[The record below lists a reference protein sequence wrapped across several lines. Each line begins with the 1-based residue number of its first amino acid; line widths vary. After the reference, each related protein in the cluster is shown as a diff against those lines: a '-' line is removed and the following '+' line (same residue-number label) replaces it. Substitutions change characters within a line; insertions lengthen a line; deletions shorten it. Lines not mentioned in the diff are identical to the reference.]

1 MNVVQPIKKLE
12 DIQKIKKYLAKKPR
26 DTLLFS
32 FGINTGLR
40 ISDILSLDVGDV
52 KGRDYI
58 EIREKKT
65 NKYKKFPLNRFLK
78 EEIDVFVECLPSE
91 QPLFYTQKHCRLDRA
106 QAYRILNKAAQAVGV
121 KERIG
126 THTLRKT
133 FGYHHYKKY
142 NDIVPLQKI
151 FNHSSPSV
159 TLRYIG
165 IEQDTIDFIKGI
177 SLYPFLVILSY
188 IYCYI
193 IISYICERLIYHS
206 IPKISHS
213 IWRMKSGESSVF
225 IRGVSV

>member
-12 DIQKIKKYLAKKPR
+12 DIQKIKKYLVKKPR
-26 DTLLFS
+26 DALLFS

-52 KGRDYI
+52 KDRDYI

-78 EEIDVFVECLPSE
+78 AEIEEFVKDKLPK

-126 THTLRKT
+126 THTLKKT

-142 NDIVPLQKI
+142 NDIVLLQKI

-165 IEQDTIDFIKGI
+165 IEQDTIDK
-177 SLYPFLVILSY
+177 SY
-188 IYCYI
+188 MNFY
-193 IISYICERLIYHS
+193 L
-206 IPKISHS
+206 
-213 IWRMKSGESSVF
+213 
-225 IRGVSV
+225 

>member
-1 MNVVQPIKKLE
+1 MVFKFCVIRLYFLWGRSNHCLWLTEFENECSTTYKKIE
-12 DIQKIKKYLAKKPR
+12 DIQKIKKYLAKKSR
-26 DTLLFS
+26 DALLFS

-78 EEIDVFVECLPSE
+78 EEIDVFVEGLPGE
-91 QPLFYTQKHCRLDRA
+91 KPLFYTQKHCRLDRA

-142 NDIVPLQKI
+142 NDIVLYKK
-151 FNHSSPSV
+151 SSTTP
-159 TLRYIG
+159 RH
-165 IEQDTIDFIKGI
+165 Q
-177 SLYPFLVILSY
+177 
-188 IYCYI
+188 
-193 IISYICERLIYHS
+193 
-206 IPKISHS
+206 
-213 IWRMKSGESSVF
+213 
-225 IRGVSV
+225 

>member
-26 DTLLFS
+26 DALLFS

-65 NKYKKFPLNRFLK
+65 NKYKKFSLNRFLK
-78 EEIDVFVECLPSE
+78 EEIDLFVEGLPSE

-106 QAYRILNKAAQAVGV
+106 QAYRILNKAAQVVGV

-142 NDIVPLQKI
+142 NDIVLLQKI

-165 IEQDTIDFIKGI
+165 IEQDTIDE
-177 SLYPFLVILSY
+177 SY
-188 IYCYI
+188 MNFY
-193 IISYICERLIYHS
+193 L
-206 IPKISHS
+206 
-213 IWRMKSGESSVF
+213 
-225 IRGVSV
+225 

>member
-52 KGRDYI
+52 KGRGYI

-78 EEIDVFVECLPSE
+78 EEIDLFVEGLPE
-91 QPLFYTQKHCRLDRA
+91 GQPLFYTQKHSRLDRA

-142 NDIVPLQKI
+142 NDIVLLQKI

-165 IEQDTIDFIKGI
+165 IEQDTIDE
-177 SLYPFLVILSY
+177 SY
-188 IYCYI
+188 MNFY
-193 IISYICERLIYHS
+193 L
-206 IPKISHS
+206 
-213 IWRMKSGESSVF
+213 
-225 IRGVSV
+225 

>member
-1 MNVVQPIKKLE
+1 MSIFPQTQVFKFCVIGLYFSYGRSNHRLGLSEFEMNIVQPIKKIE
-12 DIQKIKKYLAKKPR
+12 NIQKIKKYLAKKPR
-26 DTLLFS
+26 DALLFS

-40 ISDILSLDVGDV
+40 ISDILSLNVGDV

-78 EEIDVFVECLPSE
+78 EEIDLFVEGLPSE

-106 QAYRILNKAAQAVGV
+106 QAYRILNNAAQAVGV

-142 NDIVPLQKI
+142 NDIVLLQKI
-151 FNHSSPSV
+151 FNHSLPSV

-165 IEQDTIDFIKGI
+165 IEQDTIDE
-177 SLYPFLVILSY
+177 SY
-188 IYCYI
+188 MNFY
-193 IISYICERLIYHS
+193 L
-206 IPKISHS
+206 
-213 IWRMKSGESSVF
+213 
-225 IRGVSV
+225 

>member
-1 MNVVQPIKKLE
+1 MNIVQPIKKIE

-26 DTLLFS
+26 NALLFS

-40 ISDILSLDVGDV
+40 VSDILSLNVGDV
-52 KGRDYI
+52 KDRDYI

-65 NKYKKFPLNRFLK
+65 NKHKKFPLNRFLK
-78 EEIDVFVECLPSE
+78 AEIELFVKDKPPE

-106 QAYRILNKAAQAVGV
+106 QAYRILNKAAHAAGITE
-121 KERIG
+121 KIG

-142 NDIVPLQKI
+142 NDIVLLQKI

-165 IEQDTIDFIKGI
+165 IEQDTIDK
-177 SLYPFLVILSY
+177 SY
-188 IYCYI
+188 MNFY
-193 IISYICERLIYHS
+193 L
-206 IPKISHS
+206 
-213 IWRMKSGESSVF
+213 
-225 IRGVSV
+225 

>member
-1 MNVVQPIKKLE
+1 MNIVQPIKKIE

-26 DTLLFS
+26 DALLFS

-58 EIREKKT
+58 EIREKK
-65 NKYKKFPLNRFLK
+65 KYKKFPLNSFLK
-78 EEIDVFVECLPSE
+78 EEIIVFVEGLPSE

-121 KERIG
+121 KEKIG

-142 NDIVPLQKI
+142 NDIVLLQKI

-165 IEQDTIDFIKGI
+165 IEQDTIDE
-177 SLYPFLVILSY
+177 SY
-188 IYCYI
+188 MNFY
-193 IISYICERLIYHS
+193 L
-206 IPKISHS
+206 
-213 IWRMKSGESSVF
+213 
-225 IRGVSV
+225 

>member
-26 DTLLFS
+26 DALLFS

-52 KGRDYI
+52 KSRDYI

-78 EEIDVFVECLPSE
+78 EEINLFVEGLASE

-133 FGYHHYKKY
+133 FGYHFYQQY
-142 NDIVPLQKI
+142 DDIVMLQKI
-151 FNHSSPSV
+151 FNHSTPSI

-165 IEQDTIDFIKGI
+165 IEQEDIDEVYRNFY
-177 SLYPFLVILSY
+177 L
-188 IYCYI
+188 
-193 IISYICERLIYHS
+193 
-206 IPKISHS
+206 
-213 IWRMKSGESSVF
+213 
-225 IRGVSV
+225 

>member
-1 MNVVQPIKKLE
+1 MNVVQPIKKIE
-12 DIQKIKKYLAKKPR
+12 DIQKIKKYLAKKSR
-26 DTLLFS
+26 DALLFS

-40 ISDILSLDVGDV
+40 ISDILSLDVRDV

-78 EEIDVFVECLPSE
+78 EEINLFVEGLPSE

-142 NDIVPLQKI
+142 NDIVLLQKI

-159 TLRYIG
+159 TLRYIS
-165 IEQDTIDFIKGI
+165 IEQDTIDE
-177 SLYPFLVILSY
+177 SY
-188 IYCYI
+188 RNFY
-193 IISYICERLIYHS
+193 L
-206 IPKISHS
+206 
-213 IWRMKSGESSVF
+213 
-225 IRGVSV
+225 

>member
-1 MNVVQPIKKLE
+1 MNIVQPIKKLE
-12 DIQKIKKYLAKKPR
+12 DIQKIKKYLVKKPR
-26 DTLLFS
+26 DALLFS

-78 EEIDVFVECLPSE
+78 EEIDLFVERLPSE

-106 QAYRILNKAAQAVGV
+106 QAYRILNNAAQAVGV

-133 FGYHHYKKY
+133 FGYHFYQQY
-142 NDIVPLQKI
+142 DDIVMLQKI
-151 FNHSSPSV
+151 FNHSTPSI

-165 IEQDTIDFIKGI
+165 IEQEDIDEVYRNFY
-177 SLYPFLVILSY
+177 L
-188 IYCYI
+188 
-193 IISYICERLIYHS
+193 
-206 IPKISHS
+206 
-213 IWRMKSGESSVF
+213 
-225 IRGVSV
+225 

>member
-1 MNVVQPIKKLE
+1 MNVVQPIKKIE
-12 DIQKIKKYLAKKPR
+12 DIQKIKKFLAKKPR
-26 DTLLFS
+26 DALLFS

-78 EEIDVFVECLPSE
+78 EEIDLFVEGLPSE

-106 QAYRILNKAAQAVGV
+106 QAYRILNKAAQAVG
-121 KERIG
+121 

-142 NDIVPLQKI
+142 NDIVLLQKI

-165 IEQDTIDFIKGI
+165 IEQDTIDE
-177 SLYPFLVILSY
+177 SY
-188 IYCYI
+188 MNFY
-193 IISYICERLIYHS
+193 L
-206 IPKISHS
+206 
-213 IWRMKSGESSVF
+213 
-225 IRGVSV
+225 

>member
-12 DIQKIKKYLAKKPR
+12 DIQKIKKILAKKPR
-26 DTLLFS
+26 DALLFS

-78 EEIDVFVECLPSE
+78 EEINLFVEGLASE

-133 FGYHHYKKY
+133 FGYHFYQQY
-142 NDIVPLQKI
+142 DDIVMLQKI
-151 FNHSSPSV
+151 FNHSTPSI

-165 IEQDTIDFIKGI
+165 IEQEDIDEVYRNFY
-177 SLYPFLVILSY
+177 L
-188 IYCYI
+188 
-193 IISYICERLIYHS
+193 
-206 IPKISHS
+206 
-213 IWRMKSGESSVF
+213 
-225 IRGVSV
+225 

>member
-26 DTLLFS
+26 DALLFS

-52 KGRDYI
+52 KGRNYI

-78 EEIDVFVECLPSE
+78 EEINLFVEGLPGE

-133 FGYHHYKKY
+133 FGYHFYQQY
-142 NDIVPLQKI
+142 DDIVMLQKI
-151 FNHSSPSV
+151 FNHSTPSI

-165 IEQDTIDFIKGI
+165 IEQEDIDEVYRNFY
-177 SLYPFLVILSY
+177 L
-188 IYCYI
+188 
-193 IISYICERLIYHS
+193 
-206 IPKISHS
+206 
-213 IWRMKSGESSVF
+213 
-225 IRGVSV
+225 

>member
-1 MNVVQPIKKLE
+1 MNVVQPIKKIE

-26 DTLLFS
+26 DALLFS

-52 KGRDYI
+52 KGRNYI

-78 EEIDVFVECLPSE
+78 EEIDLFVEGLPSE
-91 QPLFYTQKHCRLDRA
+91 QPLFYTQKHCRLDRE

-142 NDIVPLQKI
+142 NDIVLLQKI

-165 IEQDTIDFIKGI
+165 IEQDTIDA
-177 SLYPFLVILSY
+177 SY
-188 IYCYI
+188 MNFY
-193 IISYICERLIYHS
+193 L
-206 IPKISHS
+206 
-213 IWRMKSGESSVF
+213 
-225 IRGVSV
+225 

>member
-1 MNVVQPIKKLE
+1 MNIVQPIKKIE
-12 DIQKIKKYLAKKPR
+12 DIQKIKKYLAKKTR
-26 DTLLFS
+26 DVLLFS

-52 KGRDYI
+52 KDRDYI

-78 EEIDVFVECLPSE
+78 AEIEEFVKDKPPE

-142 NDIVPLQKI
+142 NDIVLLQKI

-165 IEQDTIDFIKGI
+165 IEQDTIDE
-177 SLYPFLVILSY
+177 SY
-188 IYCYI
+188 MNFY
-193 IISYICERLIYHS
+193 L
-206 IPKISHS
+206 
-213 IWRMKSGESSVF
+213 
-225 IRGVSV
+225 

>member
-26 DTLLFS
+26 DALLFS

-40 ISDILSLDVGDV
+40 ISDILSLDVDDV
-52 KGRDYI
+52 NGRNYI

-78 EEIDVFVECLPSE
+78 EEIDLFVEGLPSE

-121 KERIG
+121 QERIG

-142 NDIVPLQKI
+142 NDIVLLQKI

-165 IEQDTIDFIKGI
+165 IEQDTIDE
-177 SLYPFLVILSY
+177 SY
-188 IYCYI
+188 MNFY
-193 IISYICERLIYHS
+193 L
-206 IPKISHS
+206 
-213 IWRMKSGESSVF
+213 
-225 IRGVSV
+225 

>member
-26 DTLLFS
+26 DALLFS

-78 EEIDVFVECLPSE
+78 EEIDVFVEVLPGG
-91 QPLFYTQKHCRLDRA
+91 QPLFYTQKHCRLDR
-106 QAYRILNKAAQAVGV
+106 AQAVGV

-142 NDIVPLQKI
+142 NDIVLLQKI

-165 IEQDTIDFIKGI
+165 IEQDTIDE
-177 SLYPFLVILSY
+177 SY
-188 IYCYI
+188 MNFY
-193 IISYICERLIYHS
+193 L
-206 IPKISHS
+206 
-213 IWRMKSGESSVF
+213 
-225 IRGVSV
+225 

>member
-26 DTLLFS
+26 DALLFS

-40 ISDILSLDVGDV
+40 ISDILSLDIGDV

-78 EEIDVFVECLPSE
+78 KEIDVFVEGLPIE

-106 QAYRILNKAAQAVGV
+106 HAYRILNKAAQAVGV
-121 KERIG
+121 KGRIG

-133 FGYHHYKKY
+133 FGYHFYQQY
-142 NDIVPLQKI
+142 DDIVMLQKI
-151 FNHSSPSV
+151 FNHSTPSI

-165 IEQDTIDFIKGI
+165 IEQEDIDEVYRNFY
-177 SLYPFLVILSY
+177 L
-188 IYCYI
+188 
-193 IISYICERLIYHS
+193 
-206 IPKISHS
+206 
-213 IWRMKSGESSVF
+213 
-225 IRGVSV
+225 